1 MEDDWVKTAEW
12 PFLAISSST
21 TAAVVPFD
29 EPDQDGFMPDLV
41 MIIPRGFFTASLIID
56 LDVELDD
63 HFFGGGQFLWK
74 QYRDAVHFK
83 LGQLETTSLINIVT
97 LMLKTKTPAIFT
109 LALAQIELPIL
120 PNT

>member
-1 MEDDWVKTAEW
+1 MEDDWVKTTEW

-29 EPDQDGFMPDLV
+29 EQDQDGFMPDIVL
-41 MIIPRGFFTASLIID
+41 IIPRGSFTASLILD

-63 HFFGGGQFLWK
+63 HLFGGGQFQWK

-83 LGQLETTSLINIVT
+83 LGKLETNNLINIVT
-97 LMLKTKTPAIFT
+97 LMLKTKTPAVFT
-109 LALAQIELPIL
+109 LALAQLELPNFH
-120 PNT
+120 NT